1 MALASLVLAIVS
13 WFLCGIVLSIVA
25 IVLGYTAREQIAL
38 SGEDG
43 RGMATF
49 AIWMSYFHIAFSI
62 VVILVVI
69 VLLARGADFRHL
81 FG

>member
-1 MALASLVLAIVS
+1 MAVASLVLAIIS
-13 WFLCGIVLSIVA
+13 WFICGIVFSIVA
-25 IVLGYTAREQIAL
+25 IILGLTAREQIAK

-43 RGMATF
+43 RRMATF

-69 VLLARGADFRHL
+69 VLLARGVDLRHL
-81 FG
+81 LG

>member
-1 MALASLVLAIVS
+1 MAAASLVLAIVS
-13 WFLCGIVLSIVA
+13 WFICGIVFSIVA
-25 IVLGYTAREQIAL
+25 IILGYTAREQIAL

-69 VLLARGADFRHL
+69 VLLARGADFRRL
-81 FG
+81 LG